1 MSESKMQ
8 KKMCKSI
15 RCKGILKKRFVMD
28 KKTQTMV
35 ILGLVAVGGYMWWK
49 SKKSDSNSAF
59 SNASGGKRWCYCNGI
74 YLGGICHITN
84 CQRKSVRKQTKDERS

>member
-1 MSESKMQ
+1 
-8 KKMCKSI
+8 
-15 RCKGILKKRFVMD
+15 MD

-74 YLGGICHITN
+74 YQGEMSYWN
-84 CQRKSVRKQTKDERS
+84 CQRVCKKETKDERS